1 MFVLVFDQ
9 AGPLSS
15 LHGSSSI
22 ATVLWSLDETRFARA
37 LCFVVSPKFSEHY
50 FPHKGFLP
58 GG

>member
-1 MFVLVFDQ
+1 MLDQ

-37 LCFVVSPKFSEHY
+37 LCSVVSPKFSEHY

-58 GG
+58 ER